1 MAENTNNE
9 QITLEQ
15 EESGSFSLK
24 DIWKIVV
31 LHWYWIVLSV
41 IVCLGA
47 AYAYLRVQT
56 PVYSAT
62 AKILVKDENKKG
74 NNANAMTLA
83 DMGII
88 SNSNG
93 FDNELEILTST
104 AIAGDAIKELKLYT
118 RYFVEGRLTKRELY
132 KTSPIIVDMEEE
144 DYEKL
149 ENDIKLNI
157 SQKGEGLH
165 VETEVYL
172 PDSKTPIRSNQDIAT
187 LPGTLQT
194 DYGLIVISRNEDDK
208 ATKLDK
214 ELIVTITPLKRMAAT
229 YAKALQ
235 AQATSKTTTVAQ
247 LSINDT
253 QIERA
258 IDYLNQ
264 LVVSYNKDANEDKNE
279 VAEKTRQ
286 FIDERIEAIGIEL
299 DDTESELEGY
309 KKRNELINLTND
321 ATNSLTG
328 TTDFQ
333 KEQVEIQTQITLVKS
348 LMEYVSKP
356 ENNFEVIP
364 ANLGLQDNMLNSRI
378 DTYNDAV
385 LQYNRLARTGAESNP
400 ALKRLQDEIN
410 DMHAAIE
417 QSLSS
422 VYANLL
428 IQKRSIDQQYEMYS
442 SRIQSTPTHER
453 ALNDI
458 GRQQEIKS
466 GLYLM
471 LLQKREENYIS
482 LASTATKA
490 KIIDAP
496 QYMGKVSPK
505 SSMIWMIALILG
517 VCIPIAFYYLLELM
531 RYRIEGRNDVEKLTR
546 VPILSDV
553 PLSHTKKGAKE
564 RAIVVSENSNNSMEE
579 TFRGLRTNLRFV
591 MTEQEKVVLCTSSI
605 PGEGKTF
612 IASNL
617 AMSFAVLGK
626 KVLLIGLD
634 IRKPR
639 LVKLFELPADKRG
652 ITEFLRTES
661 AGFDLLEEQIHR
673 GVMNDNLDVMPAG
686 IIPPNPGELISR
698 NRLDEAIGYLR
709 TQYDIIIIDTP
720 PVGLVSDTLEIGRV
734 ADVSLFVCRADYSPK
749 ANFELINS
757 IKADNKLPKL
767 NLVLNGVDLKKKK
780 YGYYYGYGK
789 YGSYGK
795 YGRYGRYGKYGHY
808 GHYGVYGNYSS
819 DDPKGKGKGT
829 LHTEK

>member
-1 MAENTNNE
+1 MAEITNKD
-9 QITLEQ
+9 QIRLEQ
-15 EESGSFSLK
+15 DESGAFSLK
-24 DIWKIVV
+24 DVWKIVV
-31 LHWYWIVLSV
+31 LHWYWIVVSV
-41 IVCLGA
+41 VICLGC
-47 AYAYLRVQT
+47 AYAYLRITT
-56 PVYSAT
+56 PTYSAS

-74 NNANAMTLA
+74 NNVNAMTLA

-104 AIAGDAIKELKLYT
+104 AIAGDAIRELKLYT
-118 RYFVEGRLTKRELY
+118 RYFIEGRVTKRETY
-132 KTSPIIVDMEEE
+132 KNSPLLVDMEEE
-144 DYEKL
+144 DYQKL
-149 ENDIKLNI
+149 ENDIRLIMSK
-157 SQKGEGLH
+157 KGNGLH
-165 VETEVYL
+165 VEIEVYL
-172 PDSKTPIRSNQDIAT
+172 PNVKEPIRSRQDIAS

-194 DYGLIVISRNEDDK
+194 DYGMFVVSRNESED
-208 ATKLDK
+208 ALKLNG
-214 ELIVTITPLKRMAAT
+214 ELTVTVTPLKKMAAA
-229 YAKALQ
+229 YAKEIQ
-235 AQATSKTTTVAQ
+235 AQATSKTTTVAR
-247 LSINDT
+247 LTINDT
-253 QIERA
+253 QVDRA

-264 LVVSYNKDANEDKNE
+264 LVVSYNEDANRDKNE
-279 VAEKTRQ
+279 VAEKTRI
-286 FIDERIEAIGIEL
+286 FIDERIDAIGGEL
-299 DDTESELEGY
+299 DDTESDLEVY
-309 KKRNELINLTND
+309 KKRNELINLAND

-328 TTDFQ
+328 STDFQ
-333 KEQVEIQTQITLVKS
+333 KEQVESQTQITLVKS

-356 ENNFEVIP
+356 ENNFQVIP
-364 ANLGLQDNMLNSRI
+364 ANLGLKDNILNQRI

-400 ALKRLQDEIN
+400 ALKRLADEIM

-428 IQKRSIDQQYEMYS
+428 TQKRSIDQQYQLYS
-442 SRIQSTPTHER
+442 GRIQSAPTHER

-471 LLQKREENYIS
+471 LLQKREENFIS

-490 KIIDAP
+490 KVIDAP
-496 QYMGKVSPK
+496 QYVGKVSPK
-505 SSMIWMIALILG
+505 ASMIWLIALILG
-517 VCIPIAFYYLLELM
+517 VSIPIAIYYLLELM
-531 RYRIEGRNDVEKLTR
+531 RFRIEGRDDVEKLTK

-553 PLSHTKKGAKE
+553 PLSHAKKGEVEK
-564 RAIVVSENSNNSMEE
+564 AIVVSENSNNSMEE
-579 TFRGLRTNLRFV
+579 TFRGLRTNLRFI
-591 MTEQEKVVLCTSSI
+591 MTEEEKVVLCTSSI

-639 LVKLFELPADKRG
+639 LVKLFNLSADKRG
-652 ITEFLRTES
+652 ITEFLRTET
-661 AGFDLLEEQIHR
+661 AGFDLLEDQIHR
-673 GVMNDNLDVMPAG
+673 SVMNDNLDIMPAG
-686 IIPPNPGELISR
+686 TIPPNPGELISR
-698 NRLDEAIGYLR
+698 KRLDDAIGYLR
-709 TQYDIIIIDTP
+709 TKYDVIIIDTP
-720 PVGLVSDTLEIGRV
+720 PVGLVSDTLEIGRI

-749 ANFELINS
+749 ANFELINA
-757 IKADNKLPKL
+757 IKTDEKLPKL
-767 NLVLNGVDLKKKK
+767 NLILNGVDLKKKK

-795 YGRYGRYGKYGHY
+795 YGRYGKYGHY

-819 DDPKGKGKGT
+819 DDHKGKGK